1 MTADDPL
8 DDLCDSVL
16 RGEDIDWEGADTGRG
31 LDPDTVRSLRH
42 VAQIADFSRRLQR
55 PSTASPDVP
64 PIRSEPWGG
73 LLLLEPLGAGA
84 RGEVWRAW
92 DPTLQRQVA
101 LKFLQ
106 GSGASDDGAAWE
118 ELLAE
123 SRALARVRHRAVVAV
138 HGIGEHG
145 GRAGMWMECLEGTT
159 LVRELERSGKLPEE
173 KVVHIGM
180 ELCSALE
187 ALEGAGLVHRDI
199 KPANVML
206 EASGRVVLTDFGLGW
221 RPSLDGAASVRSSG
235 TPLFMAPELLSG
247 GQPSHASDLY
257 ALGVTLWWALAGR
270 APFGAKT
277 LSELHAEAKRG
288 PSLSLQEIRSDA
300 SESLVSTILWSMR
313 PAAAE
318 RPGAASQLLERLRAV
333 RDEIEAARRA
343 AASASI
349 HPASV
354 AILPFAN
361 RSGNAE
367 DEYFSDGLADEL
379 IHVLSKIKGIR
390 VAARASSFHFR
401 SKGARPAEIGR
412 ALRVATILD
421 GSVRRV
427 GSRVRISVQ
436 LVSAADGDSLWSE
449 SYDRAFDDLF
459 AFQDDIARSVVR
471 ELRITLLGKPEAAWQ
486 TQSDVAKAVRGRANT
501 PEAQRLYIHARHF
514 VDRFNRPEMGK
525 AIEYLREALAIEPTF
540 ALAWAELARAYA
552 AEADAG
558 WVPSVQAYERS
569 REAAQRALT
578 LDPNLAEAHVR
589 MGRVRR
595 NYEHDLEG
603 AKASYAMALELD
615 PVNATA
621 LAGAGALCM
630 NLAQFDDAVR
640 YYERAL
646 DRDPLNAGAH
656 HNLGMPL
663 LYVGRLSDAE
673 AAFRKA
679 LELAPQTAGTRC
691 YLSWTLQA
699 QGRSAEA
706 LSIAQHEP
714 EEWVRLWALAILH
727 GLEGRRLESDAA
739 LQGLIGGYAEL
750 CTFQIAEV
758 HAIRAESDEA
768 FRWLERAVELHDS
781 GLSDL
786 SSSPRLKSLWEDAR
800 WKPFVQKVGL
810 VL

>member
-1 MTADDPL
+1 
-8 DDLCDSVL
+8 
-16 RGEDIDWEGADTGRG
+16 
-31 LDPDTVRSLRH
+31 
-42 VAQIADFSRRLQR
+42 
-55 PSTASPDVP
+55 
-64 PIRSEPWGG
+64 
-73 LLLLEPLGAGA
+73 
-84 RGEVWRAW
+84 
-92 DPTLQRQVA
+92 
-101 LKFLQ
+101 
-106 GSGASDDGAAWE
+106 
-118 ELLAE
+118 
-123 SRALARVRHRAVVAV
+123 
-138 HGIGEHG
+138 
-145 GRAGMWMECLEGTT
+145 MECLEGTT
-159 LVRELERSGKLPEE
+159 LLRELERSGNLTEE
-173 KVVHIGM
+173 KVLHIGM

-235 TPLFMAPELLSG
+235 TPLFMAPEVLTG

-300 SESLVSTILWSMR
+300 SESLVTTILWSMR

-401 SKGARPAEIGR
+401 GKGARPAEIGR

-525 AIEYLREALAIEPTF
+525 AIEYLREAVAIEPGF

-569 REAAQRALT
+569 REAAQRALS
-578 LDPNLAEAHVR
+578 LDPNLAEGHVR

-663 LYVGRLSDAE
+663 FYVGRLSDAE

-706 LSIAQHEP
+706 LSIAQQEP
-714 EEWVRLWALAILH
+714 EEW
-727 GLEGRRLESDAA
+727 
-739 LQGLIGGYAEL
+739 
-750 CTFQIAEV
+750 
-758 HAIRAESDEA
+758 
-768 FRWLERAVELHDS
+768 
-781 GLSDL
+781 
-786 SSSPRLKSLWEDAR
+786 
-800 WKPFVQKVGL
+800 
-810 VL
+810 